1 MGVLM
6 AADKFW
12 PQGVKS
18 THRQGGRYGIQNFT
32 WVTQVTYRGGKINL
46 FVSSGLEIKGEGRKK
61 QEVNP
66 VNPKKKTTRTV
77 PKSTV
82 SKSVDQQKGQD
93 WIEEATP
100 SLESLI
106 FALSNHDDV
115 ARVKAR
121 HFLVTM
127 GKAAVPSL
135 TEAMKSKKDLTRWE
149 AAKTLGEIG
158 DPQSAP
164 VLVKALEDEE
174 FDVRWLA
181 AIGLIGMNIRG
192 LKPLLHAL
200 MEQGDSIW
208 VREGAH
214 HVMHDLAKGELR
226 KYLAPVLVA
235 LENTDTA
242 AEVHTAALHALEML
256 DKDHKISDAWRHDI
270 P

>member
-1 MGVLM
+1 MN
-6 AADKFW
+6 
-12 PQGVKS
+12 P
-18 THRQGGRYGIQNFT
+18 
-32 WVTQVTYRGGKINL
+32 
-46 FVSSGLEIKGEGRKK
+46 RKK
-61 QEVNP
+61 N
-66 VNPKKKTTRTV
+66 TRTAL
-77 PKSTV
+77 
-82 SKSVDQQKGQD
+82 KSVDQQEGPD
-93 WIEEATP
+93 RIEKADP
-100 SLESLI
+100 SLEPLI
-106 FALSNHDDV
+106 MALSNHDDV
-115 ARVKAR
+115 TRVTAR
-121 HFLVTM
+121 HSLVAM

-135 TEAMKSKKDLTRWE
+135 TKAVKSKNRLTRWE
-149 AAKTLGEIG
+149 AAKALGEIG

-181 AIGLIGMNIRG
+181 AIGLGGMNIKG

-235 LENTDTA
+235 LENNDTVE
-242 AEVHTAALHALEML
+242 EVRRTALHALEML